1 MATATTDNNAANEQ
15 KDVNASAPE
24 KAADKPAGNAAEKGA
39 EQTKPTRN
47 PRKRRLL
54 LLGLLLIVVL
64 GVIGVWAWYEMYG
77 RWSESTDDAYV
88 NGNVVEITPQVTGT
102 VVSIGAD
109 DGDLVREGQV
119 LVQFD
124 PNDAEVALQS
134 AEANLAKVVRQ
145 VRGLYSNVDGM
156 KAQLAA
162 QRAEVQRAQDNYNR
176 RRSLA
181 AGGAI
186 SQEELSHAKDDLTT
200 AQNALTN
207 IQQQLATSSA
217 LVDDTQ
223 VSSHPDVKSAAA
235 QLRQAYLSNAR
246 STLIAPVT
254 GYVAKRTVQLGQRV
268 QPGTALM
275 AVIPL
280 DQLWIDANFKET
292 QLGQM
297 RIGQPVDIEA
307 DLYGGDVKYNGTVD
321 SVGAGTGS
329 AFALLPAQNATG
341 NWIKIVQRV
350 PVRIHINADELAKHP
365 LRIGLSTTV
374 DVNLHD
380 QSGPVLAQQPPK
392 QPLFTTNV
400 YAKQLADADTMI
412 ARVIHENSA
421 STSGKTA
428 QR

>member
-1 MATATTDNNAANEQ
+1 MATATRENNTANQPNNAQGSDAGQ
-15 KDVNASAPE
+15 QDTKQQDA
-24 KAADKPAGNAAEKGA
+24 KPGQPAK
-39 EQTKPTRN
+39 N
-47 PRKRRLL
+47 PRKRK
-54 LLGLLLIVVL
+54 LLLIGLAVIVVL
-64 GVIGVWAWYEMYG
+64 AGLGVWGWYEVYG
-77 RWSESTDDAYV
+77 RWNESTDDAYV
-88 NGNVVEITPQVTGT
+88 NGNVVEITPQVIGT

-134 AEANLAKVVRQ
+134 AEANLGKVVRQ
-145 VRGLYSNVDGM
+145 VRGLYSNVDGI

-162 QRAEVQRAQDNYNR
+162 QRAEVQRAQDNYSR
-176 RRSLA
+176 RRNLA

-186 SQEELSHAKDDLTT
+186 SQEELSHAKDDLTS
-200 AQNALTN
+200 AQNALNN
-207 IQQQLATSSA
+207 IQQQLVTSTA

-223 VSSHPDVKSAAA
+223 VSSHPDVKAAAA
-235 QLRQAYLSNAR
+235 QLRQAYLNSSR

-292 QLGQM
+292 QLGKM

-307 DLYGGDVKYNGTVD
+307 DLYGSDVKFSGTVD

-350 PVRIHINADELAKHP
+350 PVRIHINADELAKNP
-365 LRIGLSTTV
+365 LRIGLSTVV

-392 QPLFTTNV
+392 QASFTTDV
-400 YAKQLADADTMI
+400 YVKQLAEADTLI
-412 ARVIHENSA
+412 TRLIHENSA

>member
-1 MATATTDNNAANEQ
+1 MATATPENNTASEQ
-15 KDVNASAPE
+15 KAPE
-24 KAADKPAGNAAEKGA
+24 GQQPAGQGQASQNQSGQPGQPQK
-39 EQTKPTRN
+39 N
-47 PRKRRLL
+47 PRKRK
-54 LLGLLLIVVL
+54 LLLIGLAVIVILGGL
-64 GVIGVWAWYEMYG
+64 GVWGWYEIYG

-124 PNDAEVALQS
+124 PNDSEVALQS
-134 AEANLAKVVRQ
+134 AEANLGKVVRQ
-145 VRGLYSNVDGM
+145 VRGLYSNVDGI

-162 QRAEVQRAQDNYNR
+162 QRAEVKRAQDNYTR
-176 RRSLA
+176 RRNLA

-186 SQEELSHAKDDLTT
+186 SQEELSHAQDDLTS
-200 AQNALTN
+200 AQNALNN
-207 IQQQLATSSA
+207 IQQQLVTSTA
-217 LVDDTQ
+217 LVDDTS
-223 VSSHPDVKSAAA
+223 VASHPDVKAAAA

-292 QLGQM
+292 QLGKM

-307 DLYGGDVKYNGTVD
+307 DLYGSDVKYSGTVD

-350 PVRIHINADELAKHP
+350 PVRIHINPDELAQHP
-365 LRIGLSTTV
+365 LRIGLSTVV
-374 DVNLHD
+374 DVDLHD

-392 QPLFTTNV
+392 QASFTTDV
-400 YAKQLADADTMI
+400 YVKQLAEADTLI
-412 ARVIHENSA
+412 NRLIHENSA
-421 STSGKTA
+421 SAPGKTA

>member
-1 MATATTDNNAANEQ
+1 MATAPENNGSQNPAAPEQ
-15 KDVNASAPE
+15 KDANASAPE
-24 KAADKPAGNAAEKGA
+24 KDPKAADSEPKA
-39 EQTKPTRN
+39 N
-47 PRKRRLL
+47 PRKRK
-54 LLGLLLIVVL
+54 LLLIGLVLIVILGGL
-64 GVIGVWAWYEMYG
+64 GVWGWYEFYG
-77 RWSESTDDAYV
+77 RWYESTDDAYV

-119 LVQFD
+119 LIQFD
-124 PNDAEVALQS
+124 PSDAEVAQQS
-134 AEANLAKVVRQ
+134 AEANLGRTVRQ

-162 QRAEVQRAQDNYNR
+162 QRAEVQKAQDNYNR
-176 RRSLA
+176 RRNLA

-186 SQEELSHAKDDLTT
+186 SQEELSHAKDDLTS
-200 AQNALTN
+200 AQNALNN
-207 IQQQLATSSA
+207 IQQQLATSTA

-223 VSSHPDVKSAAA
+223 VSSHPDVKAAAA
-235 QLRQAYLSNAR
+235 QLRQAYLNSAR

-280 DQLWIDANFKET
+280 NQLWIDANFKET

-307 DLYGGDVKYNGTVD
+307 DLYGSDVKYNGTVD

-350 PVRIHINADELAKHP
+350 PVRIHINPDQLAQNP
-365 LRIGLSTTV
+365 LRIGLSTVV

-392 QPLFTTNV
+392 QASFSTNV
-400 YAKQLADADTMI
+400 YEKQLADADTLI
-412 ARVIHENSA
+412 ARLIHENSA
-421 STSGKTA
+421 ATGKTV